1 MWPLLPACSGNL
13 FSPVLLGSVYVP
25 HLVNNRCL
33 KKPRRHIGRKRSLQY
48 LGGEVVRATAYTVTR
63 CRVESSRVW
72 TFVVDAE
79 LAVCRCQQ
87 GHYLSRRST
96 SPSSLVD
103 APVIPRFTVDR
114 RIPSEFTSHELNST
128 QIN

>member
-1 MWPLLPACSGNL
+1 MFKKTDATSAASEVYSISAVTL
-13 FSPVLLGSVYVP
+13 SV
-25 HLVNNRCL
+25 RQ
-33 KKPRRHIGRKRSLQY
+33 RIQS
-48 LGGEVVRATAYTVTR
+48 RA
-63 CRVESSRVW
+63 VESSRVW

-96 SPSSLVD
+96 APSSLVD